1 MELRMKTIK
10 YSKEKRLEL
19 RKKGSTLQKEI
30 QDLDYKICNTDFETL
45 DRNIFVEYEA
55 AKEELKKIYE
65 HKGKEAI
72 FRSKVKWLEQ
82 GEKPTKYFFNLE
94 KTNYEKKLIRE
105 VKLENGDK
113 TTQPKQIEKEL
124 EKFYSNMYTSKNNLN
139 IEPLGENKSFES
151 FVEGIEIPQ
160 LNAEERDSLEYDFT
174 FEELKEALGSFSDNK
189 TPGEDGFTKEFY
201 ESFYDLIWRDLLNSY
216 NAAFQ
221 SGSLCISQRRGI
233 ITLIPKADGDLSE
246 LSNWRP
252 ISLLN
257 IDYKILTKAL
267 AKRIEQFLPKLINS
281 DQTGFVKG
289 RYIGQNIR
297 LLSDV
302 MEYLNAN
309 KTSGLLLFID
319 FEKAFDSLEWDFIV
333 KALNVFNFGP
343 NVKRWIS
350 IFYNGV
356 QSAVIN
362 GGFLTNYFNISR
374 GVRQGCPLSPL
385 LFILAAE
392 LLAAKIRQE
401 PNCRGLSLPDD
412 QEVKISQFA
421 DDTTIITKSVESLK
435 PYLQILDCFGII
447 SGLKLNKKKTKAMWI
462 GSMKDSNL
470 KVLDFKTTK
479 EPIKVLGIH
488 LSYNKNKCTEENFY
502 VKINKMKTKLNL
514 WLSRDLTIY
523 GGLPCHGCISS
534 CKGSNNSNTWDCY
547 KSGCEECLQ
556 RCNIHN
562 CEAIP
567 SVAVSIRTVSLPAL
581 QSVSKAALSSSA
593 SASLTLS
600 ISPSSS
606 QPPPPP
612 PSSLLPYQPP
622 SPTLLSSPFSLFP
635 SPSPSSRPLTLP
647 SPSLSPSQSSL
658 SSPPPSPSPLEPSAP
673 PSSISSPS
681 SSAAAASATPPPP
694 SRPLTLP
701 SPSLSPSQSSLSS
714 PPPSPS
720 PLELS
725 APPSSISS
733 PSSSAAAVSTT
744 PPSSSSSSTTEE
756 LAIKFI
762 STLNKTDVQQANSL
776 QDVVNLLENTIEL
789 YKNKS
794 IHEVQMNTTSKEELK
809 AFVFK
814 TAFAFERFALKYGQY
829 HLSDSVP
836 MINNVHSKLVLRI
849 ERVFRRNASDFH
861 LEGSEHQNIINI
873 PSNNFD
879 NNGSVLL
886 GIVYTDIHELL
897 EASQFNSKA
906 RTTRQLDTVI
916 MAATMDPKP
925 KQLLQNVALKFRNL
939 KAVDET
945 RYCVFWNGYSEKN
958 PDGWSAEGCHA
969 MKSASNWDETVCSC
983 NHMTHFAVLLDYG
996 DNLEITEKDEKIL
1009 RIVTYVGL
1017 ALSIMGLI
1025 LTTISYIH
1033 LTDVHQ
1039 PLSQIRVNLAG
1050 SLGAGQVIFLAGI
1063 NATENTGAC
1072 VGVAALMQYFLMV
1085 AFCWML
1091 VEGIY
1096 LYLLVVKV
1104 YNINNKMAI
1113 YYVMSWGF
1121 PVVMVTISLS
1131 IAAGK
1136 EGIKSYVNDK

>member
-1 MELRMKTIK
+1 M
-10 YSKEKRLEL
+10 
-19 RKKGSTLQKEI
+19 
-30 QDLDYKICNTDFETL
+30 
-45 DRNIFVEYEA
+45 A
-55 AKEELKKIYE
+55 AKTFY
-65 HKGKEAI
+65 AI
-72 FRSKVKWLEQ
+72 VVL
-82 GEKPTKYFFNLE
+82 
-94 KTNYEKKLIRE
+94 LI
-105 VKLENGDK
+105 
-113 TTQPKQIEKEL
+113 
-124 EKFYSNMYTSKNNLN
+124 
-139 IEPLGENKSFES
+139 
-151 FVEGIEIPQ
+151 Q
-160 LNAEERDSLEYDFT
+160 LNPDGLRAQADS
-174 FEELKEALGSFSDNK
+174 
-189 TPGEDGFTKEFY
+189 
-201 ESFYDLIWRDLLNSY
+201 
-216 NAAFQ
+216 
-221 SGSLCISQRRGI
+221 
-233 ITLIPKADGDLSE
+233 
-246 LSNWRP
+246 
-252 ISLLN
+252 
-257 IDYKILTKAL
+257 
-267 AKRIEQFLPKLINS
+267 
-281 DQTGFVKG
+281 
-289 RYIGQNIR
+289 
-297 LLSDV
+297 
-302 MEYLNAN
+302 
-309 KTSGLLLFID
+309 
-319 FEKAFDSLEWDFIV
+319 
-333 KALNVFNFGP
+333 
-343 NVKRWIS
+343 
-350 IFYNGV
+350 
-356 QSAVIN
+356 
-362 GGFLTNYFNISR
+362 
-374 GVRQGCPLSPL
+374 
-385 LFILAAE
+385 
-392 LLAAKIRQE
+392 
-401 PNCRGLSLPDD
+401 
-412 QEVKISQFA
+412 
-421 DDTTIITKSVESLK
+421 
-435 PYLQILDCFGII
+435 
-447 SGLKLNKKKTKAMWI
+447 
-462 GSMKDSNL
+462 
-470 KVLDFKTTK
+470 
-479 EPIKVLGIH
+479 H
-488 LSYNKNKCTEENFY
+488 
-502 VKINKMKTKLNL
+502 
-514 WLSRDLTIY
+514 

-1136 EGIKSYVNDK
+1136 EGIKSYVNDKYCWMSSTNNLIWIFVAFVVLMEILNLSLLVRVIKEMTTMQLAGETRIQQIRVGIKACVVMVPLLGVTWLFGLLSPLHKAFVYIFTILNSAQGFLIFLLHCARNSQIRERFKRKMNAISPSANEEKSIKKTSRVNQSDIEVKAIDVHPSSNDEYELKYM